1 MIPRSLLAT
10 VAGCWLLPAAAVVI
24 RPDRDDS
31 EYLELASRYTS
42 SVPLNAPAGE
52 GVLVASRWVL
62 TSAGVGKALRDMKP
76 RPKVAGIEIEEVH
89 VRGEVA
95 LLQLKA
101 AARDVPVTELYRE
114 RDEAGRT
121 VVIVGHGNADG
132 KKRAAINTV
141 DRVETATLRIRI
153 KSGDEASDLQ
163 GALVPG
169 DLGGPAIAETND
181 GFRVMGIATSVA
193 VDGWETYARVSSF
206 AAWIDE
212 MTLALERREADK
224 LLGSD
229 SN

>member
-1 MIPRSLLAT
+1 VIPRSFIAT

-52 GVLVASRWVL
+52 GILVASRWVL
-62 TSAGVGKALRDMKP
+62 TSAGIGKSVRDMKP
-76 RPKVAGIEIEEVH
+76 RPKVAGVEVEEVH
-89 VRGEVA
+89 VRGDIA

-101 AARDVPVTELYRE
+101 VPRDLPVTALYRG
-114 RDEAGRT
+114 RDEAGLT
-121 VVIVGHGNADG
+121 VAIVGHGNTDG

-141 DRVETATLRIRI
+141 DRVETARLQIQVKVGEER
-153 KSGDEASDLQ
+153 SDLQ

-169 DLGGPAIAETND
+169 DLGAPAIAETAD
-181 GFRVMGIATSVA
+181 GFRVVGIATSVA

-212 MTLALERREADK
+212 TMLALERKDADK

-229 SN
+229 AN